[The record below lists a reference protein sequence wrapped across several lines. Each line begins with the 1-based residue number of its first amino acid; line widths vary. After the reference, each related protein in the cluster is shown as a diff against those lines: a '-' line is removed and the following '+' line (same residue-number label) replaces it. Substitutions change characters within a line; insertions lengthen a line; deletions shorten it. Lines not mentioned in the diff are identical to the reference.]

1 MHAAGLWD
9 PRSVWAGCT
18 DRLLLGIVT
27 AVGRRGPLL
36 FGVLWRAS
44 TGSWLSSFPSAA
56 VVPSPR
62 RQPQPLQFSYTTG
75 VVALALGMGAGGWG
89 HCVVLLRAAAPT
101 TMFSSSSFAG
111 ASCLCL
117 PLGGR
122 RCGAWLLGAS
132 PLRGRW
138 GGGCSELHPSPF
150 KTLSAYVLCCRYL
163 GVSLHF
169 PSLWLSSRLRRS
181 AVWCGLG
188 GLSQKLCLAYAS
200 ADNDCAIFRNLP
212 CCGVVAASK
221 SLWFAR

>member
-138 GGGCSELHPSPF
+138 GGGAAPSCIPRPSRHCLHMSF
-150 KTLSAYVLCCRYL
+150 VAVTLESHCIFH
-163 GVSLHF
+163 HF
-169 PSLWLSSRLRRS
+169 GSRL
-181 AVWCGLG
+181 ACGDRLCDV
-188 GLSQKLCLAYAS
+188 GLEV
-200 ADNDCAIFRNLP
+200 FR
-212 CCGVVAASK
+212 K
-221 SLWFAR
+221 SFA

>member
-75 VVALALGMGAGGWG
+75 VVALALGMGKGGWG

-138 GGGCSELHPSPF
+138 GGGLLRAASLALQDIVCICPLLPLPWSLTAFSI
-150 KTLSAYVLCCRYL
+150 TLAL
-163 GVSLHF
+163 VSLAAIGCVVWAWRSF
-169 PSLWLSSRLRRS
+169 AKALPSL
-181 AVWCGLG
+181 C
-188 GLSQKLCLAYAS
+188 
-200 ADNDCAIFRNLP
+200 
-212 CCGVVAASK
+212 
-221 SLWFAR
+221 